1 MSSANDALTNI
12 SKTARDFSASQNL
25 ELEELKNIAP
35 DLVLR
40 AKLIA
45 AHFLL
50 PDNALIL
57 DIGCDNGGLTAA
69 IAKFCPRHRFIGLDR
84 NKQVVERASKKY
96 EHIENL
102 SFQVASADS
111 LPFADSSID
120 GIVNS
125 RILGDVYS
133 QSGYRED
140 AVRAALRE
148 QFRALRPEG
157 MMIIYDYAKAPDD
170 EFMLLEF
177 PTLQRTPAMHGQP
190 IKKTKGDRDAEDLI
204 WFAENA
210 RPKQARGC
218 EGFFLEELSPRFPYT
233 RLFRLPAKWAFEYII
248 RKENMDD
255 ISAHIAREH
264 AVFTDLDYFRELQS
278 LGGRVL
284 YSTPWQ
290 NPHTLKTRFIDNF
303 RLYHDDGRSA
313 GFPATGKLVTI
324 QKMQN
329 RKSLML
335 HELRST
341 KKEAETLQVQT
352 VRDEKTGVLIDVV
365 ERKEPTADL
374 IPYTI
379 NPDGRIKIY
388 LHFAAPKCV
397 SNTVPRLG
405 TNLDGKRWSGH
416 IISPLKMPIGQLDD
430 ILQGS
435 RGDLARMM
443 MKETGLKPSVSA
455 DVEEGPK
462 GYPSPDMISE
472 MLRTYFIEVQSGQT
486 PKCMAKLFEDR
497 KGFSTVGEIR
507 ELDAQ
512 DVLRAINV
520 GFIPNGWL
528 EIQISDLLRRN
539 QVEPQSWMGLD
550 LPIANELPPAD
561 RIMRVDDILAQ
572 IEEKPDIALAED
584 EDGELLSAEK
594 KAELWRN
601 DERFKRI
608 KGSAGKMR
616 TVRSLFID
624 EGLVDGRMEGLA
636 SSDAE
641 FAIAE
646 GETVN
651 KAVIMPLAR
660 GWSGNVMMGF
670 QLEELPV
677 PSRFGQTGKMI
688 NLPSLTLPRD
698 IKTVDEAKAHIA
710 EIYETT
716 PDYVTQMGE
725 GFFTNI
731 DVTPQRIFFFAV
743 GAAAGGGQFE
753 TFYAPI
759 QDLWLLTK
767 PDFAWSFLYVWGF
780 QSLLM
785 NEQSVFY
792 NEHNPRLEE
801 KARLTANN
809 SPRHSMAFTSY
820 AEKGAH
826 AAASDNV
833 LMGASKPF
841 DGSKPAKEDVKS
853 TPSSSHEKRPKYE

>member
-1 MSSANDALTNI
+1 MSNADEALTQL
-12 SKTARDFSASQNL
+12 SKTVRDFSATGG
-25 ELEELKNIAP
+25 LEELKSIAP

-50 PDNALIL
+50 PDDALIL
-57 DIGCDNGGLTAA
+57 DIGCENGGLTEA
-69 IAKFCPRHRFIGLDR
+69 IAKLCPRHRFIGVDR

-111 LPFADSSID
+111 LPFADSSLD

-140 AVRAALRE
+140 AVRDALRD

-177 PTLQRTPAMHGQP
+177 PTLQRGNKITGQP
-190 IKKTKGDRDAEDLI
+190 FKKTKGDRDAEDLI

-233 RLFRLPAKWAFEYII
+233 RLFRLPAKWAFEFII

-255 ISAHIAREH
+255 IKAHIAREH
-264 AVFTDLDYFRELQS
+264 AVFTDMDYFRELQS

-290 NPHTLKTRFIDNF
+290 NPHTLKARFIDNF
-303 RLYHDDGRSA
+303 RLYRDDGTNA

-341 KKEAETLQVQT
+341 KKEAEHLQVQT
-352 VRDEKTGVLIDVV
+352 VRDEKTGALIDVV
-365 ERKEPTADL
+365 ERKEPTADF
-374 IPYTI
+374 IPYSI

-405 TNLDGKRWSGH
+405 TNIDGKRWSGH
-416 IISPLKMPIGQLDD
+416 IISPLKMPISKLDNLLD
-430 ILQGS
+430 GS
-435 RGDLARMM
+435 RGELARTM

-455 DVEEGPK
+455 DIEEGPK

-472 MLRTYFIEVQSGQT
+472 MLRTYFVEVQSGQT

-528 EIQISDLLRRN
+528 EIQISDLLRRHD
-539 QVEPQSWMGLD
+539 VEPQSWMGLD
-550 LPIANELPPAD
+550 LPIANEMPPAD
-561 RIMRVDDILAQ
+561 KILRADDILAQ
-572 IEEKPDIALAED
+572 IEDKSDDDESDSEEGSEANSGKALWA
-584 EDGELLSAEK
+584 K
-594 KAELWRN
+594 
-601 DERFKRI
+601 DERFKRV

-624 EGLVDGRMEGLA
+624 EGMVDGRMEGLA

-660 GWSGNVMMGF
+660 SFSGNVMMGF
-670 QLEELPV
+670 ELEELPV

-688 NLPSLTLPRD
+688 NLPSMTLPRE
-698 IKTVDEAKAHIA
+698 IKTIDEAKAHIA
-710 EIYETT
+710 EIFETT
-716 PDYVTQMGE
+716 PEYVTQMGE
-725 GFFTNI
+725 GFFTNV
-731 DVTPQRIFFFAV
+731 DVTPQRIFYFAV
-743 GAAAGGGQFE
+743 GAAAGGGVFD

-759 QDLWLLTK
+759 QDLWMLTK
-767 PDFAWSFLYVWGF
+767 PDFAWSFLYIWGF
-780 QSLLM
+780 QSLVS
-785 NEQSVFY
+785 NDQNVFY

-809 SPRHSMAFTSY
+809 APRHSMAFTSS

-826 AAASDNV
+826 AAQSDKV
-833 LMGASKPF
+833 LMGSGKSFTNEAND
-841 DGSKPAKEDVKS
+841 DGGNKTSP
-853 TPSSSHEKRPKYE
+853 SHEKRPKYE